1 MECVEFS
8 SVFWETQ
15 LTRVTGAAS
24 DTNAGTSFIL

>member
-1 MECVEFS
+1 MERVEFS

-15 LTRVTGAAS
+15 LTRVAS